1 VRMAA
6 TPRPP
11 LAFAP
16 APPPPE
22 SSTGHAGRF
31 RCHDGGAWACVWPP
45 VGRGRDWPH
54 RATLLRVAPLHPGLP
69 LPEGLAGFRR
79 AQRRLSP
86 LLQPSLLQGRHPLAL
101 SGCLLRRRLLPLG
114 AHAHLA
120 GRLARVSWAGRVAR
134 VSCVSWARCLACVSW
149 AGRGVGCRRTSTARA
164 LSSASAATS
173 TRAAWSA
180 LCRSLTRR
188 RATAA
193 ASTPRAARSSRSS
206 CQPGRWAGET
216 LMSS

>member
-134 VSCVSWARCLACVSW
+134 VSW

>member
-120 GRLARVSWAGRVAR
+120 GRLA
-134 VSCVSWARCLACVSW
+134 CVSW